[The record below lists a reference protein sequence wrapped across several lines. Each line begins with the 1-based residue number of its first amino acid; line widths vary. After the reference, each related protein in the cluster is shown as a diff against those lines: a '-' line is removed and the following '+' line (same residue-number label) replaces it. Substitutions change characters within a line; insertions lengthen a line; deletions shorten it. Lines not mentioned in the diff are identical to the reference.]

1 MTASTIVLASRSPR
15 RMQLL
20 TTAGWEVV
28 VRPAPIDDGLLT
40 PGQSSPRQWTMA
52 LAWLKV
58 QAVARLP
65 ETRTGELVLGADTVC
80 VVDNKIIGQP
90 EDRAHARAML
100 QAMRNRTHQ
109 VWTGMCLLP
118 VGGARRMGAAVA
130 QVQLGDLDDHA
141 IETYL
146 DSGQWQGKAGGYN
159 LSDRLDAQWPLTYSG
174 EGETVMGLSLR
185 VLVRLVREAAA

>member
-130 QVQLGDLDDHA
+130 QVQLG
-141 IETYL
+141 
-146 DSGQWQGKAGGYN
+146 
-159 LSDRLDAQWPLTYSG
+159 
-174 EGETVMGLSLR
+174 
-185 VLVRLVREAAA
+185 